1 MTNISLLILEEL
13 NNYDNYDDNV
23 NHHKPKS
30 SLLSKLLMTA
40 AGLGGAGYLA
50 SKTNTGKSLINFGKA
65 AYNKYQFDNAETIPG
80 KIKHAKNMAINAW
93 DGYKYGNQSP
103 IMKNYVFPY
112 AKQKIKDTIKQK
124 LFGKN

>member
-1 MTNISLLILEEL
+1 MANIHYLILENL
-13 NNYDNYDDNV
+13 NNYYYDDEEE
-23 NHHKPKS
+23 HPRKS
-30 SLLSKLLMTA
+30 SFFSKLLLTA

-50 SKTNTGKSLINFGKA
+50 SQTITGKSLINFGKA
-65 AYNKYQFDNAETIPG
+65 AYNKYQFDNAGTIPA

>member
-1 MTNISLLILEEL
+1 MANIHYLILENL
-13 NNYDNYDDNV
+13 NNYYYDDEEE
-23 NHHKPKS
+23 HPRKS
-30 SLLSKLLMTA
+30 SFFSKLLLTA

-50 SKTNTGKSLINFGKA
+50 SQTNTGKSLINFGKA

-93 DGYKYGNQSP
+93 NGYKYGNQSP

-124 LFGKN
+124 RFGKN